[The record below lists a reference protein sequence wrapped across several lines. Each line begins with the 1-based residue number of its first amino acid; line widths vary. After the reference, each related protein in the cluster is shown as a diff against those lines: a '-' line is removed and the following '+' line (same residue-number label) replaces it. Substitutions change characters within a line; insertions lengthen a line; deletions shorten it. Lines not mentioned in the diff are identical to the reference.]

1 MLDHDHTT
9 STIATTAT
17 ESAGSA
23 ARLALLGAITLVG
36 LSAGFFVAYLSS
48 VTRGLAEVGDTAYVE
63 TFQAINASVR
73 NPLFGLVF
81 FGPVPALVLAI
92 ATNWAAASTPR
103 RVLMAA
109 ALPLYLAT
117 IAITGTG
124 NVPLNNDLAE
134 VVVSSPEVAAAARAA
149 FEDDWNR
156 FNLMRTV
163 AVVASFVSLGAAATL
178 VDD

>member
-1 MLDHDHTT
+1 M
-9 STIATTAT
+9 
-17 ESAGSA
+17 
-23 ARLALLGAITLVG
+23 
-36 LSAGFFVAYLSS
+36 
-48 VTRGLAEVGDTAYVE
+48 
-63 TFQAINASVR
+63 
-73 NPLFGLVF
+73 F